1 MSTTTS
7 ENHIYGYSGFTAGDD
22 MANIGYFEAVL
33 SLSGTSH
40 LWTVPTFTNDNL
52 RHEPTF
58 DSQWKTWTPTA
69 SASGSLTY
77 TSVTVNHAK
86 YKVVPYGVKYKVRT
100 SGTLGG
106 SASNTLFLTKP
117 FLATLAAD
125 NPLSGY
131 GQTAGVAASVYISA
145 SDLIGAL
152 IYDGSNYATSGNCA
166 INIQV
171 EYEI

>member
-1 MSTTTS
+1 MATTTS
-7 ENHIYGYSGFTAGDD
+7 ENHIYNYANYTVGDD

-52 RHEPTF
+52 RHQPTY
-58 DSQWKTWTPTA
+58 DSQWKTWTPAA

-86 YKVVPYGVKYKVRT
+86 YKVVPNGVKYKVKT
-100 SGTLGG
+100 TGTLGG
-106 SASNTLFLTKP
+106 SASNILYLTKP

-125 NPLSGY
+125 SPVTGY
-131 GQTAGVAASVYISA
+131 GNTAGIAASVYVDA
-145 SDLIGAL
+145 SDLISV
-152 IYDGSNYATSGNCA
+152 IKYDVSNYATSGACI
-166 INIQV
+166 INIQA
-171 EYEI
+171 EHEM